1 LKPVVDRELMAVA
14 SRVKDV
20 LLINDVIIAAGTD
33 LPSGEISITGLELPR
48 IAGITI
54 SVGEPIPIDQLRG
67 QPTVTT
73 TTTTTDPNVF
83 KPVPVVPEECT

>member
-1 LKPVVDRELMAVA
+1 
-14 SRVKDV
+14 V

-33 LPSGEISITGLELPR
+33 LPSDEIGMTGLELPR

-54 SVGEPIPIDQLRG
+54 SIGEPIPIDQLRG
-67 QPTVTT
+67 QPTATT
-73 TTTTTDPNVF
+73 TTTTTNPNVF